1 MSVFLQF
8 PSEGDERLNIAST
21 PNDLNDNVELDFASN
36 KLGIGWRW
44 GWGLFLLILRPG
56 DQTEHGF
63 TRIGIEV
70 DIDAAVLYQL
80 LRP

>member
-1 MSVFLQF
+1 MFLQF

-21 PNDLNDNVELDFASN
+21 PNDLNDNVELDLASN
-36 KLGIGWRW
+36 KLGIGW
-44 GWGLFLLILRPG
+44 GWRRGSRFLLLLRPG

>member
-1 MSVFLQF
+1 MFLQF

-21 PNDLNDNVELDFASN
+21 PNDLYDNVELDLASN
-36 KLGIGWRW
+36 KLGIGWGW
-44 GWGLFLLILRPG
+44 EWGLFLLLLWPG

-70 DIDAAVLYQL
+70 DVDAAVLYQS
-80 LRP
+80 LR